1 MGEFIMKDLKKFLFI
16 MFLIWIT
23 LGLGC
28 TNKNENNKL
37 ELTQKQ
43 INTLKNLE
51 TKGLLSIEPDL
62 NKAYIDPDL
71 WSQMNAK
78 LKEDFS
84 ASLAIYCGNKK
95 GTRLY
100 WVEIYDKQSGKKLAK
115 YSQTWGF
122 KVY

>member
-1 MGEFIMKDLKKFLFI
+1 MKNLKKLSFI
-16 MFLIWIT
+16 MFLIWII
-23 LGLGC
+23 LALSC
-28 TNKNENNKL
+28 TNKSENNKL

-43 INTLKNLE
+43 INILKNLE

-71 WSQMNAK
+71 WTQMNAE

-115 YSQTWGF
+115 YSQNWGF